1 MIFTV
6 LDLLTKKIICYKP
19 LQGVAV
25 ALSDPRTHVLLPLL
39 VIIVGSCCCCRVD
52 CFITAE

>member
-1 MIFTV
+1 MNFEYIIN
-6 LDLLTKKIICYKP
+6 DLHCLRT
-19 LQGVAV
+19 GVAT